1 MWYLSGFDPL
11 PPTAKTS
18 ANSLGLIG
26 VTIGLLVAQSSFGF
40 FTILGIISLAGIIVN
55 NAIVLLDRINIEE
68 TVGKTGTTAIID
80 ACLQRLRPILLTTA
94 TTVLGM
100 LPLWWG
106 GTAMFKPMAISII
119 FGLAFSTLLTLV
131 VVPVVYAIL
140 FRSAHTHAH

>member
-1 MWYLSGFDPL
+1 
-11 PPTAKTS
+11 
-18 ANSLGLIG
+18 
-26 VTIGLLVAQSSFGF
+26 
-40 FTILGIISLAGIIVN
+40 
-55 NAIVLLDRINIEE
+55 VLLDRINIEE
-68 TVGKTGTTAIID
+68 AVGKTGTTAIID

-140 FRSAHTHAH
+140 FRSAATHAR